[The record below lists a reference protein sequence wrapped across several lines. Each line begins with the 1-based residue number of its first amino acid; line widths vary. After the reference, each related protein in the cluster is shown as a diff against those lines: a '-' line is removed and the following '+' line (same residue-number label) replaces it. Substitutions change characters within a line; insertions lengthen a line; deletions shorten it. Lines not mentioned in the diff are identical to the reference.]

1 MPGGRQGQDADLVA
15 NGGACAW
22 TRGQANTMQT
32 GLPHDTLRPV
42 AFSAP

>member
-15 NGGACAW
+15 SSEACAW
-22 TRGQANTMQT
+22 ARRQANTMQT

-42 AFSAP
+42 AFSVP